1 MKDTAVLNI
10 YSIADADRVH
20 VTAEDGIEPNAAILP
35 DSDITYDSSI
45 F

>member
-1 MKDTAVLNI
+1 MKDTSVLNV
-10 YSIADADRVH
+10 YSVADTDGVH
-20 VTAEDGIEPNAAILP
+20 ITTEDGIEPNAAILP